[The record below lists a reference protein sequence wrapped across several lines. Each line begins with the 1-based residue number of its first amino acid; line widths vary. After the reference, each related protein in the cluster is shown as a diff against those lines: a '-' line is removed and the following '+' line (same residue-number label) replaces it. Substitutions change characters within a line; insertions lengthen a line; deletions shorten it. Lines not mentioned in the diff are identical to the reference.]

1 MKQWYQ
7 RRVRGVILSLRV
19 AIPFE
24 GINERVRMIKDE
36 KEENQHTV
44 FDALEEGVVEV
55 VNWIRGF
62 LSPSDDLL
70 REEYDTLKIEYHDK
84 PFGDV
89 LVPEMVQEILQLDY
103 DALTRSIESSNFW
116 PRDHN
121 TLKQIVIDYGR
132 SHYFFTDMQL
142 TIPEAVHKFIFRN
155 FGTSKEDDHE
165 RIRFFENLGVK
176 GGDLLKQ
183 VELVTPVRSSII
195 SRTKYEMLVNH
206 LVECGSEKRRA
217 RELAIRAMALTT
229 QHGMRVIKT
238 FILKKFPSRNDP
250 KVPSLQF
257 CFFCTNVHRNQID
270 NQIHLT
276 ITFINYLPGE
286 GVWQSHCSIPHDD
299 IVKIRA
305 VFTLNISTMEPA
317 FGVVRIFFEG
327 PHPQFGKP
335 LSNADQGKTW
345 GVCDFGHTVCIKY
358 KDTSPTW

>member
-217 RELAIRAMALTT
+217 RGSYLTSF
-229 QHGMRVIKT
+229 GRPPEVPP
-238 FILKKFPSRNDP
+238 FIHFLPPLPQP
-250 KVPSLQF
+250 KVPL
-257 CFFCTNVHRNQID
+257 CPFFTNPRR
-270 NQIHLT
+270 T
-276 ITFINYLPGE
+276 
-286 GVWQSHCSIPHDD
+286 SHPSHGPNDPTRYESHKNVYFEKIPVQKRSESALIAVLFFLYQCS
-299 IVKIRA
+299 
-305 VFTLNISTMEPA
+305 S
-317 FGVVRIFFEG
+317 
-327 PHPQFGKP
+327 
-335 LSNADQGKTW
+335 
-345 GVCDFGHTVCIKY
+345 
-358 KDTSPTW
+358 